1 MSSSIMSIFHTVH
14 DSSLTTIEC
23 ASGEIVRVGYDEMP
37 ECPLDWDIF
46 GASACRRA
54 DRYHDGDFLGDDDT
68 ITAYRDHLADVE
80 EWEDEVSELANEK
93 ADNEG
98 VKVFDSNWKYTPEYM
113 EIWQD
118 VALHYRPI
126 PECPVIVRRS
136 GEFEAIVNK
145 DQPKSVQGVALDT
158 LTDEVLDTFQ
168 QWADGYV
175 YLIEVEQPNG
185 ETDVIGGIYGDMPTT
200 EQDVQDYL

>member
-1 MSSSIMSIFHTVH
+1 MRLSVMSIFYTGQ
-14 DSSLTTIEC
+14 DRSLVTIEC
-23 ASGEIVRVGYDEMP
+23 TTGEIVRVGYDEMP
-37 ECPLDWDIF
+37 ECPTDWGMFD
-46 GASACRRA
+46 ASACRRVT
-54 DRYHDGDFLGDDDT
+54 RYEDNNFYGDEST
-68 ITAYRDHLADVE
+68 IIDYKDHLADVE
-80 EWEDEVSELANEK
+80 EWENEVSELAYEQ

-145 DQPKSVQGVALDT
+145 DQPDFMRGV
-158 LTDEVLDTFQ
+158 VLSDLADDVLETFQ

-175 YLIEVEQPNG
+175 YMVEVEQPNG
-185 ETDVIGGIYGDMPTT
+185 DTDVIGGIYGDMPTT
-200 EQDVQDYL
+200 EQDIQDYL

>member
-1 MSSSIMSIFHTVH
+1 MSIFYTGQ
-14 DSSLTTIEC
+14 DRSLVTIEC
-23 ASGEIVRVGYDEMP
+23 TTGEIVRVGYDETP
-37 ECPLDWDIF
+37 ECPTNDWAIF
-46 GASACRRA
+46 SASACRRVE
-54 DRYHDGDFLGDDDT
+54 RYDNNNFYGDEDT
-68 ITAYRDHLADVE
+68 VTAYKDHLADVE

-118 VALHYRPI
+118 IALHYRPI

-145 DQPKSVQGVALDT
+145 DQPDFMRGV
-158 LTDEVLDTFQ
+158 VLSDLANDVLETFE
-168 QWADGYV
+168 QWANGGV
-175 YLIEVEQPNG
+175 YMVEVEQPNG

-200 EQDVQDYL
+200 ESDIQDYL

>member
-1 MSSSIMSIFHTVH
+1 MSIFHTMH
-14 DSSLTTIEC
+14 DSSLVTIEC
-23 ASGEIVRVGYDEMP
+23 TTGEIVRVGYDESP

-46 GASACRRA
+46 GASACRRVE
-54 DRYHDGDFLGDDDT
+54 RYDNNNFYGDEDT
-68 ITAYRDHLADVE
+68 ITAYKDHLADLE

-98 VKVFDSNWKYTPEYM
+98 VKVFNGNWKYTPEYM

-126 PECPVIVRRS
+126 PVCPVIVLRS
-136 GEFEAIVNK
+136 GEFETIVNK
-145 DQPKSVQGVALDT
+145 VQPDCVRGVALET
-158 LTDEVLDTFQ
+158 LANEVADTFQ
-168 QWADGYV
+168 QWANNEV
-175 YLIEVEQPNG
+175 YLIEIEHTNG
-185 ETDVIGGIYGDMPTT
+185 ELNYIGGIYGDMPTT

>member
-1 MSSSIMSIFHTVH
+1 MSISIMSIFHTMH
-14 DSSLTTIEC
+14 DSSLVTIEC
-23 ASGEIVRVGYDEMP
+23 TTGETVRVGYDDSP

-46 GASACRRA
+46 GASACRRVS
-54 DRYHDGDFLGDDDT
+54 RYGSEFLGDDDT
-68 ITAYRDHLADVE
+68 ITAYKDHLADLE

-145 DQPKSVQGVALDT
+145 DQPDFMRGV
-158 LTDEVLDTFQ
+158 VLSDLASDVLETFQ
-168 QWADGYV
+168 QWADNEV

-185 ETDVIGGIYGDMPTT
+185 DTDVIGGIYGDMPTT
-200 EQDVQDYL
+200 EQDIQDYL